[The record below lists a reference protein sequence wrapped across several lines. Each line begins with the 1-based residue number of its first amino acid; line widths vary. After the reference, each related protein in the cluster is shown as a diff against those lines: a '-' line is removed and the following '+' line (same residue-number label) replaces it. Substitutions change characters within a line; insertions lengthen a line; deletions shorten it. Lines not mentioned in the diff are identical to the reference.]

1 MSKIFIAIYD
11 WFDGHKPVLYAV
23 LASLCVFLG
32 IFALQVDFNENI
44 SSFFGED
51 EESSAVFDK
60 IKIKDRIVVIVSGD
74 DPDAMIEAGEAYA
87 DSLSI
92 LIEEG
97 LVSSVTR
104 GADEDVIGGSVDFMY
119 EYLPIFLEDEDYE
132 RMDSS
137 LTDEAISNSVRQVYD
152 MLVSPSGLVVR
163 DMVLRDPLSV
173 GTHLLR
179 RFERFSGDMEYEMY
193 AGHIF
198 SKDMSMMLMFVE
210 PSNGMG
216 STGDNARMVK
226 VLEGKA
232 AQVSAETGTSVTCI
246 GGPVVAVYNANQIK
260 KDTGITL
267 SLALLVIILFI
278 MLSFKNRRTVPLIIL
293 PPLFGAL
300 FALAMIY
307 FVQGYV
313 SAIAIGA
320 GAVVLGISLSYSIH
334 VIAHS
339 NHTNDPRQ
347 IIRDLAYP
355 LIVGSFTTIG
365 AFAALMFTN
374 SPLLRDMGLFSVF
387 CLIGTAFFCLVF
399 LPHFI
404 SKNGDNGKS
413 HLLKWIERFNGVSY
427 ENHKW
432 LIGLIAVLTTGC
444 LFFYR
449 DVTFDSDM
457 SNINF
462 MPEHIVEAETRMTE
476 SVGEQSGEILI
487 ACSSEDLSDA
497 SDTYVRL
504 DSLILA
510 LQAQGKLSDYISVK
524 DFVISPVVQKA
535 KIQKWEDF
543 WAGRRDDVIASLE
556 KAAVENGFRK
566 NAFAGFAEILYKDY
580 EICDYSSEIIGTV
593 PALNDWINPTED
605 AILLISRIKIDDPQ
619 KEEVY
624 AKMDQIGGISVIDRA
639 YFSSKMV
646 SDTSED
652 FDFIL
657 LISSLIVFLALLL
670 SYGRFE
676 LALMA
681 FLPMCISWVIILGF
695 MAILGIKF
703 NIVNVI
709 LATFIFGIGDDFS
722 IFIMDGLLQ
731 EYKDGQKTLGSHKTA
746 IFFSAFTT
754 IVGMGAMIFAEH
766 PALKSIAVISVLG
779 LAVVVLVSYT
789 VQPFLFRKLITG
801 PTRKGG
807 FPYTLGGILNTAYA
821 FIYFFIGCVIART
834 YKLIQYLLPMS
845 REKKKESYHK
855 LLYIFTRT
863 FLSTM
868 ITVRTKRLN
877 PHEETFDKPA
887 VIIANHQSFVDILLM
902 LSTHPKVIML
912 TNSWVYNS
920 PFFGKIVQYADYYHT
935 GDGYEALVDR
945 LRDRVKEGYSILVFP
960 EGTRSADSSIL
971 RFHKGA
977 FYLAKKLEM
986 DIVPIVIY
994 GPGNVCSKKQGFYIK
1009 HGTVMTKILPRIPYG
1024 DEAFGNTYQDQTKK
1038 FRAYFKQEFRI
1049 VNDEYRR
1056 TSDTYFRDALIKNY
1070 IYKGPV
1076 LEWYMKIKTR
1086 IDGNYD
1092 LWDRLVPRDAVM
1104 TDVGCG
1110 YGQLC
1115 LMLGTLSPDR
1125 RIVGLD
1131 YDEDKIRL
1139 AQHSFLRRDNLQF
1152 RHADMVTC
1160 EMPQSDVFLFN
1171 DSLHYVSEQSQRTVL
1186 EHCLAKLNEGGMLVV
1201 RDGDASNSEQHGHIL
1216 ETEKWSTKII
1226 GFNRT
1231 EEELTFVTKDW
1242 MKEFA
1247 ENHGLDLKV
1256 RKCDGKTSEMLYIFK
1271 RKDNERQI

>member
-1 MSKIFIAIYD
+1 MSKFFIAIYD
-11 WFDGHKPVLYAV
+11 WFNGHKGVLYAV
-23 LASLCVFLG
+23 LASLTVFLC
-32 IFALQVDFNENI
+32 IFAVQVDFNENI

-60 IKIKDRIVVIVSGD
+60 IKIKDRIIVMVSGD

-87 DSLSI
+87 DSLYV
-92 LIEEG
+92 LMDEG

-104 GADEDVIGGSVDFMY
+104 GADDDVIGGSVDFIY
-119 EYLPIFLEDEDYE
+119 DYLPMFLEDADYE
-132 RMDSS
+132 RLDSC
-137 LTDEAISNSVRQVYD
+137 LNDEAVRKSVKQVYD
-152 MLVSPSGLVVR
+152 LLVSPSGIVVR

-173 GTHLLR
+173 GTHLLK

-193 AGHIF
+193 AGHVF
-198 SKDMSMMLMFVE
+198 SKDMSMMLMFIE
-210 PSNGMG
+210 PSKGMG
-216 STGDNARMVK
+216 STGDNARLVEA
-226 VLEGKA
+226 LESEA
-232 AQVSAETGTSVTCI
+232 AEVSAETGTEISCI

-267 SLALLVIILFI
+267 SLALLVIIVFI

-293 PPLFGAL
+293 PPVFGAL

-307 FVQGYV
+307 FVQGHV

-339 NHTNDPRQ
+339 NHTHDPRQ

-355 LIVGSFTTIG
+355 LTVGSFTTIG

-374 SPLLRDMGLFSVF
+374 SPLLKDMGLFSVF
-387 CLIGTAFFCLVF
+387 CLIGTAIFCLVF

-404 SKNGDNGKS
+404 KKTEGYGDRA
-413 HLLKWIERFNGVSY
+413 LLKWIEKVNGKSY

-432 LIGLIAVLTTGC
+432 LVAALAVITVVC
-444 LFFYR
+444 LFFYK
-449 DVTFDSDM
+449 DVSFDSDM

-462 MPEHIVEAETRMTE
+462 MPEHIVKAETRMEE
-476 SVGEQSGEILI
+476 SVGSQSGEILI
-487 ACSSEDLSDA
+487 ACSSKDLSDA

-510 LQAQGKLSDYISVK
+510 LQEQERLSDYISVK
-524 DFVISPVVQKA
+524 DFVISPTVQQEKIA
-535 KIQKWEDF
+535 KWNEFWET
-543 WAGRRDDVIASLE
+543 RKDDVIASLQ
-556 KAAVENGFRK
+556 KAAVETGFRK
-566 NAFAGFAEILYKDY
+566 DAFAGFEDILTREYKV
-580 EICDYSSEIIGTV
+580 CDYSEETMADV
-593 PALNDWINPTED
+593 TALADWINPSD
-605 AILLISRIKIDDPQ
+605 DGILLISRIKIDDSQ
-619 KEEVY
+619 KDDVY
-624 AKMDQIGGISVIDRA
+624 AMMDEIGGISVIDRA

-646 SDTSED
+646 SDTSDD

-670 SYGRFE
+670 SYGRIE
-676 LALMA
+676 LAVMA

-695 MAILGIKF
+695 MVLLGIKF

-754 IVGMGAMIFAEH
+754 IVGMGAMIFAKH

-789 VQPFLFRKLITG
+789 IQPFLFRKLITN

-807 FPYTLGGILNTAYA
+807 FPYTFGSILNTAYA

-834 YKLIQYLLPMS
+834 YKLIQYILPMS
-845 REKKKESYHK
+845 KEKKKAAYHK
-855 LLYIFTRT
+855 LLYHITRT
-863 FLSTM
+863 FMNTM

-877 PHEETFDKPA
+877 PYGETFEKPA

-902 LSTHPKVIML
+902 LSTNPKIIML
-912 TNSWVYNS
+912 TNSWVWNS

-945 LRDRVKEGYSILVFP
+945 LKDMVKEGYSVLVFP

-977 FYLAKKLEM
+977 FYLAKELQM
-986 DIVPIVIY
+986 DILPIMIY
-994 GPGNVCSKKQGFYIK
+994 GAGNVCSKKQGFYIK
-1009 HGTVMTKILPRIPYG
+1009 HGTVLTKILPRVKFG
-1024 DEAFGNTYQDQTKK
+1024 DESFGVTYQDQAKK
-1038 FRAYFKQEFRI
+1038 FRAYFKKEFAI

-1056 TSDTYFRDALIKNY
+1056 TTDTYFRDALIKNY

-1076 LEWYMKIKTR
+1076 LEWYMRIKSR
-1086 IDGNYD
+1086 IDGNYN
-1092 LWDRLVPRDAVM
+1092 LWDRIVPRNAVM

-1110 YGQLC
+1110 YGQLS

-1125 RIVGLD
+1125 RITGLD
-1131 YDEDKIRL
+1131 YDEEKIAL
-1139 AQHSFLRRDNLQF
+1139 ARHSFLRKDNLRF
-1152 RHADMVTC
+1152 EHADMVTC
-1160 EMPQSDVFLFN
+1160 EMPQSDVFVFN
-1171 DSLHYVSEQSQRTVL
+1171 DSLHYVSEASQKTVL
-1186 EHCLAKLNEGGMLVV
+1186 EHCLARLNEYGMMIV

-1216 ETEKWSTKII
+1216 ETERWSTKII

-1231 EEELTFVTKDW
+1231 REELTFVTKGW
-1242 MKEFA
+1242 MQEFA
-1247 ENHGLDLKV
+1247 DSHGLELKV

-1271 RKDNERQI
+1271 RK